1 MGCSFEE
8 ALSIARSKYPYPI
21 DHFEEYEKYYVF
33 DHLTYAIRTGGPE
46 SPIVIRKSD
55 GKAFNYAP
63 IFFDLEEGAD
73 DVGDVISEGAV

>member
-1 MGCSFEE
+1 MSCSFEE
-8 ALSIARSKYPYPI
+8 ALSAARSKYPYPI

-33 DHLTYAIRTGGPE
+33 EHMSDVERMGGME

-63 IFFDLEEGAD
+63 IFFNLEEGTD
-73 DVGDVISEGAV
+73 DVGDVISEGAI